1 MGVGGE
7 EMPVTNIDVLQG
19 LTSKGEKKQG
29 TS

>member
-7 EMPVTNIDVLQG
+7 EMPETNIDFSRG